1 MTLSLK
7 VTSIYLRLKN
17 CSFYLQFGVSACFST
32 SLAPP
37 EPQERLQMLHWNLH
51 WWPLIDKEH
60 LMTNENCFFNLAEYL
75 ALYFIFLAWV
85 TMLKFS
91 KEKKILLKT
100 KLLFKKWVLNSL
112 MFRHL

>member
-1 MTLSLK
+1 MTLSFK
-7 VTSIYLRLKN
+7 VTSIYLRLEN
-17 CSFYLQFGVSACFST
+17 CSFLLRFGVSACVLT
-32 SLAPP
+32 ALAPP
-37 EPQERLQMLHWNLH
+37 EPQEKLQTLQWNLH

-75 ALYFIFLAWV
+75 ALYFIFLACV
-85 TMLKFS
+85 TMLKSS

-112 MFRHL
+112 MFRQF